1 MLIRLKDRVRERTM
15 DVLDWMD
22 YRPDPHWWQFLAV
35 PAVLAVA
42 WFLTP
47 MEMGPLMVIAT
58 VVTTL
63 SLLAIWLIAL
73 VVVVAW
79 RAIRDVIQ
87 DMLRRRRSVY
97 GTRPLGYRR

>member
-1 MLIRLKDRVRERTM
+1 
-15 DVLDWMD
+15 
-22 YRPDPHWWQFLAV
+22 
-35 PAVLAVA
+35 
-42 WFLTP
+42 
-47 MEMGPLMVIAT
+47 
-58 VVTTL
+58 VTTL

-87 DMLRRRRSVY
+87 DMLRRRRPVY